1 MPFWGVERTRR
12 GLILRSSEDIGAR
25 NTCTGPTL
33 SCQQIPKNII
43 QTYPKK
49 FRPFGL
55 EHKKLVQH
63 QKICIRCLMVKRAH
77 KHFPF
82 AEEIG
87 VRKSVYGP
95 TLSCQQIPKNII
107 QTYPKKFRP
116 FESTWQFRAFSY
128 GIVKFGSNC
137 YSNCIQK
144 ILTTKSLTTN

>member
-1 MPFWGVERTRR
+1 MSHDEEIGVRK
-12 GLILRSSEDIGAR
+12 SVY
-25 NTCTGPTL
+25 GPTL

-49 FRPFGL
+49 FRPFGS

-63 QKICIRCLMVKRAH
+63 QKISIRCLMVKRDH
-77 KHFPF
+77 THFPF

-116 FESTWQFRAFSY
+116 F
-128 GIVKFGSNC
+128 GSEHKKLVQH
-137 YSNCIQK
+137 QK
-144 ILTTKSLTTN
+144 ICI